1 MKMNFLALSHGKISE
16 GCGIIIT
23 KYALMFIGLKTSISI
38 SNKIEHTLI
47 DGPEI
52 NTLWLQNSS
61 SQYRKHINTR
71 SDNIEL

>member
-23 KYALMFIGLKTSISI
+23 KYALMFIGLRTSISI
-38 SNKIEHTLI
+38 SNKIE
-47 DGPEI
+47 PEI